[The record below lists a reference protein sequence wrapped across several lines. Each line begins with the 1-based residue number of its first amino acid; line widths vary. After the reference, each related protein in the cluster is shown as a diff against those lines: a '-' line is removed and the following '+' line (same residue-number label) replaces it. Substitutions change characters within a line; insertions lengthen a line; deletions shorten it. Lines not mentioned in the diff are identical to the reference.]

1 VISLNTTT
9 PFTASQAGLAATI
22 SGGTGSSAT
31 GTVDTDVSGDVTALN
46 ITAAGTA
53 YTVGDT
59 VTITEVGGTPG
70 VATAVVSSVS

>member
-1 VISLNTTT
+1 MISLNTTT

>member
-1 VISLNTTT
+1 MTSLNTTT
-9 PFTASQAGLAATI
+9 PFTASQTGLAATI

-70 VATAVVSSVS
+70 VATAVVNSVS

>member
-1 VISLNTTT
+1 VTSLNTIT
-9 PFTASQAGLAATI
+9 PFTASQTGLA
-22 SGGTGSSAT
+22 
-31 GTVDTDVSGDVTALN
+31 ALN

-70 VATAVVSSVS
+70 VATAVIDSVS